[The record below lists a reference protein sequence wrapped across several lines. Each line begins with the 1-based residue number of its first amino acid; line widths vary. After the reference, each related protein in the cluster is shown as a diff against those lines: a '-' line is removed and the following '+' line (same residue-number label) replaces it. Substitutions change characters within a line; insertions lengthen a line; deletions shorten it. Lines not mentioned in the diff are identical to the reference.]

1 MFSYAALKYVFA
13 KRVLILS
20 LKCIRLLLIFVLHVP
35 RRRRSF
41 FLYVQLPPSQP
52 ATHSHCTAR
61 YNVASEWVENLELS
75 DVEKTS
81 KKSVF
86 SDADYQQP
94 NNNSAHKVLPC
105 CCDCRELALCWLVA
119 HCNFDWPFFCKQAH
133 TTSEVHTHCRWHFS
147 YSLTV
152 RAMTWKVDQSHV
164 TLSCRQKKNIFTSVS
179 RKKRAV
185 NCFSNLFILIS
196 DVVGRALK
204 WNENDRARDVDGGRE
219 ASKKV
224 KMITDLDSSHSFTL
238 NSAAARCFLPLTS
251 FVLFCE
257 NVWITSLARFGS
269 REGWM
274 DEKIITFFTAM
285 MMGEKENKTSKKSH
299 KSTAFRLYNEI
310 DVLSITS
317 VLNLSPAFVW
327 FSH

>member
-1 MFSYAALKYVFA
+1 MSREFRTFRCWK
-13 KRVLILS
+13 
-20 LKCIRLLLIFVLHVP
+20 
-35 RRRRSF
+35 
-41 FLYVQLPPSQP
+41 
-52 ATHSHCTAR
+52 
-61 YNVASEWVENLELS
+61 NLEKICFFCCWLPTT
-75 DVEKTS
+75 K
-81 KKSVF
+81 
-86 SDADYQQP
+86 QQQRT
-94 NNNSAHKVLPC
+94 HKVLPC

-133 TTSEVHTHCRWHFS
+133 TTSEIHTHCRWHFS

-179 RKKRAV
+179 RKKKAV

-224 KMITDLDSSHSFTL
+224 KMITDSDSSHSFTL

-257 NVWITSLARFGS
+257 NVWITYIARPLRVPRRMDGWENHHIFHSDDDGWE
-269 REGWM
+269 RE
-274 DEKIITFFTAM
+274 
-285 MMGEKENKTSKKSH
+285 
-299 KSTAFRLYNEI
+299 
-310 DVLSITS
+310 
-317 VLNLSPAFVW
+317 
-327 FSH
+327 